1 MACCISRHPLIWW
14 RSNNYFCV
22 FKTLQLLLGETTLW
36 GPHLGSRVVNR
47 SIKRNA
53 KMVFYLFFFSF
64 SLSRDFFK
72 TQKQKTA
79 KNRLEERVVDA
90 HYNGPLSWC
99 YSLFMAIFLWRCRQQ
114 KIRILKLFQLVF
126 FFFFFEVYIFSLFVS
141 CGTQRSRALKLDFG
155 GSKRKRRFFFFKFII

>member
-53 KMVFYLFFFSF
+53 KMVFYLFFFFFLSF
-64 SLSRDFFK
+64 PRFLQNAK
-72 TQKQKTA
+72 TK
-79 KNRLEERVVDA
+79 
-90 HYNGPLSWC
+90 
-99 YSLFMAIFLWRCRQQ
+99 
-114 KIRILKLFQLVF
+114 KLRG
-126 FFFFFEVYIFSLFVS
+126 I
-141 CGTQRSRALKLDFG
+141 D
-155 GSKRKRRFFFFKFII
+155 